1 MWELPLPVQG
11 FPPETLHHAP
21 RALTP
26 APISLNTNANVEP
39 LVPLGTPSWP
49 VPHQLPELV
58 LGPCSSGPPCSSL
71 LTRRGSGLSPLLQ
84 WLEAL
89 LGQAVPHP
97 QALEAVGSRQNR
109 EGPHMGPNGPQGLTR
124 IRKKEH
130 GRKKKKAGLKSDVKR
145 KKHPHKMLTEG
156 TLSLEAGGC
165 RGWCWGRDSSRQRC
179 SVPSFRGAEAL
190 REESTHGSS
199 SSPAPVMPLSLSP
212 LTKQDPLGGFT
223 KSDKK
228 NSVRSASKYHQP
240 VMQPVPSAP
249 FR

>member
-1 MWELPLPVQG
+1 
-11 FPPETLHHAP
+11 
-21 RALTP
+21 
-26 APISLNTNANVEP
+26 
-39 LVPLGTPSWP
+39 
-49 VPHQLPELV
+49 
-58 LGPCSSGPPCSSL
+58 
-71 LTRRGSGLSPLLQ
+71 
-84 WLEAL
+84 
-89 LGQAVPHP
+89 
-97 QALEAVGSRQNR
+97 
-109 EGPHMGPNGPQGLTR
+109 MGPNGPQGLTR

-199 SSPAPVMPLSLSP
+199 SSPAPVMPLSLFP